1 MRNFFTTIFV
11 ISTLVILGFSSNIF
25 ADESIESIGNA
36 GQSSSSQRQIDEII
50 VTSRKIE
57 ENIQQVPVAVYA
69 VDEKALDDFRPTT
82 MRDMDSLAPNLQIGI
97 NSASG
102 NQGAIFVRGC
112 GYAEVEK
119 TQNPPVGLIVD
130 GLFMGTNTGTLLD
143 AFDWSKVQVNSGPQ
157 GVVYGKN
164 TSCGNLIVE
173 RNRPSRDFEFDTE
186 ISIGDY
192 DHHEFGI
199 IMNIPLSENVSS
211 RWNFRKL
218 GHEGYYNNLFTGED
232 SGALDIAAASARFLI
247 EPNEITSMYIVADWY
262 YDRGDTAPVSYSG
275 NPFGSGCL
283 PNFGAAFGLQGSPT
297 NGCAPGAVTA
307 TELSG
312 AGVPAIG
319 LFPFAP
325 FRGTEG
331 LFSQTEAL
339 PPHVVNLN
347 FPEQSDMDMVRFSFE
362 YKTETLIGELTATT
376 AYLEVHDNVLQDFDG
391 TPGLFGGQGNPAVL
405 GGKLHTARNQHYSQ
419 ISQEIRLNS
428 QITEKLNLTSGIY
441 LWKDSIFLQ
450 QHTGAA
456 SGPGGALQTSGQ
468 DTESIAIFALAR
480 YDITDKI
487 SISGGFRYVDESKT
501 FHTQYNA
508 MLGTDIDPIY
518 GTVAWTDA
526 PIQNPRTTKSDSW
539 DDYMGDAT
547 IDWQATED
555 NLFYIRYARGFRSGG
570 YSMRQAQSETLTAAR
585 VASLNAQGFP
595 VTQQAHACEGCDYGN
610 FDPELTEMFEIGS
623 KNSFMNDT
631 LQINGAIFQTTT
643 EGFQAQAILS
653 TPGALSQTD
662 TYINNYQETE
672 ISGAELTLYWLPPID
687 GLSIRLNLGFLDPT
701 INEASVESGRVG
713 VNGAPVASG
722 QIIDLFESGIV
733 PQLARIP
740 ETSFSFTVLY
750 EHELTNGDSLN
761 TNITYRGYDDQN
773 LTTSSA
779 PDVEEGYELI
789 DATLTY
795 DSDNWSI
802 ALVGRNLTD
811 EEYRTHSLPAVRF
824 QGWGDPQTWMVELRN
839 SW

>member
-1 MRNFFTTIFV
+1 MRNFFITIFV

-25 ADESIESIGNA
+25 ADESIESLGNA

-192 DHHEFGI
+192 DQHEFGI

-325 FRGTEG
+325 FRGTEA

-347 FPEQSDMDMVRFSFE
+347 FPEQSDMDMARFSFE

-480 YDITDKI
+480 YDITDKV
-487 SISGGFRYVDESKT
+487 SISGGFRYVDENKT

-508 MLGTDIDPIY
+508 MLGTDVDPIY
-518 GTVAWTDA
+518 GTAAWTDA

-570 YSMRQAQSETLTAAR
+570 YSMRQAQSETLTAER

>member
-25 ADESIESIGNA
+25 ADESIESLGNA

-347 FPEQSDMDMVRFSFE
+347 FPEQSDMDMARFSFE

-480 YDITDKI
+480 YDITDKV
-487 SISGGFRYVDESKT
+487 SISGGFRYVDENKT

-508 MLGTDIDPIY
+508 MLGTDVDPIY
-518 GTVAWTDA
+518 GTAAWTDA

-570 YSMRQAQSETLTAAR
+570 YSMRQAQSETLTAER
-585 VASLNAQGFP
+585 VASLNAQGFA

-824 QGWGDPQTWMVELRN
+824 QGWGDPQTWMIELRN

>member
-1 MRNFFTTIFV
+1 MRNFFTSISV

-25 ADESIESIGNA
+25 ADESIESLGNA

-199 IMNIPLSENVSS
+199 IMNIPLSENISS

-218 GHEGYYNNLFTGED
+218 GHEGYYNNLHTGED

-347 FPEQSDMDMVRFSFE
+347 FPEQSDMDMARFSFE
-362 YKTETLIGELTATT
+362 YKTEILIGELTATT
-376 AYLEVHDNVLQDFDG
+376 SYLEVHDNVLQDFDG
-391 TPGLFGGQGNPAVL
+391 TPGLFGGQGNPAIL

-570 YSMRQAQSETLTAAR
+570 YSMRQAQSETLTASR

>member
-25 ADESIESIGNA
+25 ADESIESLGNA

-218 GHEGYYNNLFTGED
+218 GHEGYYNNFFTGED
-232 SGALDIAAASARFLI
+232 SGALDIADVSARFLI

-347 FPEQSDMDMVRFSFE
+347 FPEQSDMDMARFSFE

-480 YDITDKI
+480 YDITDKV
-487 SISGGFRYVDESKT
+487 SISGGFRYVDENKT

-518 GTVAWTDA
+518 GTAAWTDA

-570 YSMRQAQSETLTAAR
+570 YSMRQAQSETLTAER

>member
-1 MRNFFTTIFV
+1 MRNFFANIFT
-11 ISTLVILGFSSNIF
+11 ISTLFILGFSPNLF
-25 ADESIESIGNA
+25 ADESIESLGGG
-36 GQSSSSQRQIDEII
+36 GQSSASQRQIDEII

-143 AFDWSKVQVNSGPQ
+143 DFDLSKVQVNSGPQ

-218 GHEGYYNNLFTGED
+218 GHEGYYTNLHTGED

-283 PNFGAAFGLQGSPT
+283 PNFGAAFGLQGSPS

-347 FPEQSDMDMVRFSFE
+347 FPEQSDMDMARFSFE

-391 TPGLFGGQGNPAVL
+391 TPGLFGGQGNPAIL

-480 YDITDKI
+480 YDITDKV
-487 SISGGFRYVDESKT
+487 SISGGFRYVDENKT

-518 GTVAWTDA
+518 GTAAWTDA

-570 YSMRQAQSETLTAAR
+570 YSMRQAQSETLTASR

-623 KNSFMNDT
+623 KNSFLNDT

-672 ISGAELTLYWLPPID
+672 ISGAELTLYWLPPVD

-795 DSDNWSI
+795 DSDNWSL

-824 QGWGDPQTWMVELRN
+824 QGWGDPQTWMIELRN

>member
-1 MRNFFTTIFV
+1 MRNFFTSISV

-25 ADESIESIGNA
+25 ADESIESLGNA

-347 FPEQSDMDMVRFSFE
+347 FPEQSDMDMARFSFE

-480 YDITDKI
+480 YDITDKV
-487 SISGGFRYVDESKT
+487 SISGGFRYVDENKT

-518 GTVAWTDA
+518 GTAAWTDA

-824 QGWGDPQTWMVELRN
+824 QGWGDPLTWMVELRN

>member
-1 MRNFFTTIFV
+1 MINFFTSIFV
-11 ISTLVILGFSSNIF
+11 ISILVILGFSSNIF
-25 ADESIESIGNA
+25 ADESIESLGNA

-347 FPEQSDMDMVRFSFE
+347 FPEQSDMDMARFSFE

-480 YDITDKI
+480 YDITDKV
-487 SISGGFRYVDESKT
+487 SISGGFRYVDENKT

-518 GTVAWTDA
+518 GTAAWTDA

>member
-1 MRNFFTTIFV
+1 MRNFFANIST
-11 ISTLVILGFSSNIF
+11 ISTLFILAFSPNLF
-25 ADESIESIGNA
+25 ADESIESLGGG
-36 GQSSSSQRQIDEII
+36 GQSSASQRQIDEII

-218 GHEGYYNNLFTGED
+218 GHEGYYTNLHTGED

-283 PNFGAAFGLQGSPT
+283 PNFGAAFGLQGSPS

-347 FPEQSDMDMVRFSFE
+347 FPEQSDMDMARFSFE
-362 YKTETLIGELTATT
+362 YKTEILIGELTATT

-391 TPGLFGGQGNPAVL
+391 TPGLFGGQGNPAIL

-480 YDITDKI
+480 YDITDKV
-487 SISGGFRYVDESKT
+487 SISGGFRYVDENKT

-518 GTVAWTDA
+518 GTAAWTDA

-570 YSMRQAQSETLTAAR
+570 YSMRQAQSETLTASR

-623 KNSFMNDT
+623 KNSFLNDT

-672 ISGAELTLYWLPPID
+672 ISGAELTLYWLPPVD

-795 DSDNWSI
+795 DSDNWSL

-824 QGWGDPQTWMVELRN
+824 QGWGDPQTWMIELRN

>member
-1 MRNFFTTIFV
+1 MRNFFTSISV

-25 ADESIESIGNA
+25 ADESIESLGNA

-82 MRDMDSLAPNLQIGI
+82 MGDMDSLAPNLQIGI

-347 FPEQSDMDMVRFSFE
+347 FPEQSDMDMARFSFE

-480 YDITDKI
+480 YDITDKV
-487 SISGGFRYVDESKT
+487 SISGGFRYVDENKT

-518 GTVAWTDA
+518 GTAAWTDA

>member
-25 ADESIESIGNA
+25 ADESIESLGNA

-347 FPEQSDMDMVRFSFE
+347 FPEQSDMDMARFSFE

-480 YDITDKI
+480 YDITDKV
-487 SISGGFRYVDESKT
+487 SISGGFRYVDENKT
-501 FHTQYNA
+501 FQTQYNA
-508 MLGTDIDPIY
+508 LLGTDVDPIY
-518 GTVAWTDA
+518 GTAAWTDA